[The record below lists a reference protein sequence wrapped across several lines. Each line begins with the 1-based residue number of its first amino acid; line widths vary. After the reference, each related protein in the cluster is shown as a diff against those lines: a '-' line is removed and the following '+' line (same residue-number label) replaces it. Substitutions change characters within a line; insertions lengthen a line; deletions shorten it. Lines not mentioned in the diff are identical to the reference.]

1 MTLTRVVLSKINK
14 MTNKRD
20 RNEFQDKRTTKKD
33 RLINKSKEDN
43 DDLIFIR
50 RTSCRTRQR
59 RKTNVN
65 KN

>member
-1 MTLTRVVLSKINK
+1 MTLTRVVLSKFNK

-50 RTSCRTRQR
+50 RIACRTRQR

-65 KN
+65 

>member
-1 MTLTRVVLSKINK
+1 MTLTRVVLSKFNK

-33 RLINKSKEDN
+33 RHFNKSKEDN

-50 RTSCRTRQR
+50 RTSC
-59 RKTNVN
+59 
-65 KN
+65 

>member
-1 MTLTRVVLSKINK
+1 MTLTRVVLSKFNK

-50 RTSCRTRQR
+50 RTS
-59 RKTNVN
+59 
-65 KN
+65 